1 MLTRP
6 SSLLDATQP
15 NPPANAERAT
25 QFLSPKIV
33 AREAAKVLADL
44 GLEIRPAA
52 VRILAKR
59 FVEAGHTTTAEL
71 HNFARGYVDPTGDQA
86 ARNVDRQ
93 RGTA

>member
-1 MLTRP
+1 MLSAGRK
-6 SSLLDATQP
+6 TQP

-33 AREAAKVLADL
+33 AREAAKVLTEM
-44 GLEIRPAA
+44 GLDVRPAA

-71 HNFARGYVDPTGDQA
+71 YDFARGYVDPTGEQA

-93 RGTA
+93 RGVA